1 MTAMEARTLFRF
13 TAVVLLVSAVA
24 VTVGRLLHP
33 ALDHTGMTSAAWAPA
48 HWLWLI
54 GLVTGMAGV
63 TGLYLR
69 QRDQLGLLGFIGA
82 ATAWAGMALMSG
94 AIYFEAVVQPGL
106 IEAQPALVASF
117 VEYRGMGAYLP
128 VFLASAIAFGLGFLA
143 LGIAM
148 FRARTFPRWAIVLMT
163 IGAVIGGPQG
173 LLPPVVA
180 YGAMLAL
187 GLGIAGLGY
196 ALWTSVESETPERR
210 AIDFAAGAGEA
221 RP

>member
-1 MTAMEARTLFRF
+1 MDARVLFRF
-13 TAVVLLVSAVA
+13 TAVLLIVSAVA

-33 ALDHTGMTSAAWAPA
+33 PLDHAGMTSSAWAPA
-48 HWLWLI
+48 HWLWLV

-69 QRDQLGLLGFIGA
+69 QRAQVGLLGFVGA
-82 ATAWAGMALMSG
+82 TTAWTGMALMSG

-106 IEAQPALVASF
+106 IEAQPELVASF

-128 VFLASAIAFGLGFLA
+128 VFLASAIAFGVGFLVF
-143 LGIAM
+143 GIAL
-148 FRARTFPRWAIVLMT
+148 FRTGRFPKWAVLLMAA
-163 IGAVIGGPQG
+163 GAAIGGPQG

-187 GLGIAGLGY
+187 GLGIAGLGH
-196 ALWTSVESETPERR
+196 ALWRSVDVGPADKWPADLAVQAPEL
-210 AIDFAAGAGEA
+210 
-221 RP
+221 PPQ